1 MIYLLLSILI
11 SSSLFV
17 IFKLFEVYK
26 INVLQAI
33 VTNYLVAF
41 FIGYGLSEV
50 KLNLSE
56 IPNQSWFF
64 GALFLGLLFISV
76 FNIMALTAQKN
87 GLSVASVAGK
97 MSVVVPVL
105 FGVFLYKESLGFVKI
120 LGIILALI
128 AVYLT
133 SAKGKTQSIQKQYLL
148 YPILL
153 FLGSGVIDTSIK
165 YIETN
170 YVKDGSVP
178 IFSAIIFIFA
188 FLFGV
193 SLVLFKKITTNT
205 QLEWKNLIGGIV
217 LGIPNYFSID
227 FLLRALKTEG
237 LESSTLFTI
246 NNVSVVL
253 LTTLFGLLIF
263 KEKLLPKNWIG
274 IVIAVI
280 SIVLVALA

>member
-1 MIYLLLSILI
+1 MIYLLLSIII

-33 VTNYLVAF
+33 VTNYIVAF
-41 FIGYGLSEV
+41 CIGY
-50 KLNLSE
+50 NLSE
-56 IPNQSWFF
+56 IKIRPSEIPSQPWFF
-64 GALFLGLLFISV
+64 GALFLGLLFILV

-105 FGVFLYKESLGFVKI
+105 FGIFAYKESVGFVKI
-120 LGIILALI
+120 IGITLALI

-133 SAKGKTQSIQKQYLL
+133 STKEKTKSVEKRYLL

-153 FLGSGVIDTSIK
+153 FFGSGVIDTSIK
-165 YIETN
+165 YVETN
-170 YVKDGSVP
+170 YVQDGGVP
-178 IFSAIIFIFA
+178 IFSATIFIFA
-188 FLFGV
+188 FTFGI
-193 SLVLFKKITTNT
+193 LLLLFKKVTSTIKFE
-205 QLEWKNLIGGIV
+205 LKNVIGGII

-253 LTTLFGLLIF
+253 LTTIFGLLIF
-263 KEKLLPKNWIG
+263 KEKLLAKNWIG
-274 IVIAVI
+274 ITIAVI
-280 SIVLVALA
+280 SIVLVASA

>member
-1 MIYLLLSILI
+1 MIYLVLSIFI

-41 FIGYGLSEV
+41 FIGYSLSEV

-76 FNIMALTAQKN
+76 FNVMALTAQKN

-97 MSVVVPVL
+97 MSVVIPIL
-105 FGVFLYKESLGFVKI
+105 FGVFVYKENLGVVKI
-120 LGIILALI
+120 IGIVLALI

-133 SAKGKTQSIQKQYLL
+133 STKGKTKSVQKRYLL
-148 YPILL
+148 YPVLL

-170 YVKDGSVP
+170 YVKDGFVP
-178 IFSAIIFIFA
+178 IFSATIFIFA
-188 FLFGV
+188 FLFGIL
-193 SLVLFKKITTNT
+193 LVVFKKFTANSK
-205 QLEWKNLIGGIV
+205 LEWKNVIGGIA

-246 NNVSVVL
+246 NNVSIVL

-274 IVIAVI
+274 IVMAVI
-280 SIVLVALA
+280 SIILVALA